1 MESTLYKVWYKL
13 KRRLFT
19 GMFVVTLGFGS
30 PALCKAKEELE
41 KSETARKDGDMA
53 QRKGEKETG
62 EKYEI
67 YTAI

>member
-1 MESTLYKVWYKL
+1 MESRFYKAWYRF

-30 PALCKAKEELE
+30 PALCNAKDELE
-41 KSETARKDGDMA
+41 KCENARHDGDVSS
-53 QRKGEKETG
+53 RKGARETG

-67 YTAI
+67 HTAV